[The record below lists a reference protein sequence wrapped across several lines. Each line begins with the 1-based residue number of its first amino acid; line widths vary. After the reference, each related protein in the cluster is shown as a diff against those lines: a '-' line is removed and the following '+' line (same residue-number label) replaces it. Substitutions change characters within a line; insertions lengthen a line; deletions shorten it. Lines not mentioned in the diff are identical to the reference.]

1 MREST
6 PRHWDD
12 YWKKQDDLEDAYS
25 NEDRLIDAL
34 LAQLDPAGKRILEVG
49 GGSGRDSIRLAK
61 MGAEVTVIDYVRS
74 SLDVVAR
81 NAEKHGAV
89 ITLAHG
95 DALAMPFAD
104 GTFDVVFHQGLL
116 EHFRDPGPLLR
127 ENRRVLKPGGL
138 VLIDVPQRWHIYT
151 AMKHVLIA
159 MNRWFAG
166 WETEFS
172 IGQLTRIVEAEGF
185 QVIGRYGDWMVPG
198 FFYRAARR
206 ALAGAR
212 IARLPKYPRG
222 IPPFAQLNDAW
233 RAAFRKT
240 PLAFHTFAMIG
251 VVGRKGSAGG
261 QLAGSG

>member
-1 MREST
+1 MRAST

-12 YWKKQDDLEDAYS
+12 YWKKQDDLDDAYS

-34 LAQLDPAGKRILEVG
+34 LAQADPKGLKVLEVG

-81 NAEKHGAV
+81 NAAKHDAR
-89 ITLAHG
+89 IELIHG
-95 DALAMPFAD
+95 DALAMPFPE

-127 ENRRVLKPGGL
+127 ENRRVLKTGGL
-138 VLIDVPQRWHIYT
+138 VLIDVPQRWHLYT

-172 IGQLTRIVEAEGF
+172 IRELSSLVESHGF
-185 QVIGRYGDWMVPG
+185 QVVGRYGDWMVPG
-198 FFYRAARR
+198 LFYRAARR
-206 ALAGAR
+206 ALAGAGV
-212 IARLPKYPRG
+212 ARLPKYPAG
-222 IPPFAQLNDAW
+222 IPPFAQLSEAW
-233 RAAFRKT
+233 RTAFRKT
-240 PLAFHTFAMIG
+240 PASFYTFAMIG
-251 VVGRKGSAGG
+251 VVGRKG
-261 QLAGSG
+261 